1 MSEEFLEE
9 EELMNK
15 VNESESSPKKSEK
28 WFPNKKK
35 NKK

>member
-15 VNESESSPKKSEK
+15 VNESESSPKKSGK
-28 WFPNKKK
+28 WNISKNK